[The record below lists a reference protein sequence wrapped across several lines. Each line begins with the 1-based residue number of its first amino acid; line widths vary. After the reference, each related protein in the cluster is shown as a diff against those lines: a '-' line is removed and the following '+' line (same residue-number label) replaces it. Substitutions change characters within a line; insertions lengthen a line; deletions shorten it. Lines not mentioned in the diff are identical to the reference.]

1 MADLRQKVQRG
12 KKALEILEDET
23 MAAAFAALEDR
34 YTNDW
39 KTSKIDDVVKRDR
52 AYANMSV
59 LQDFKDQLQSFVDS
73 AKIASKQLERD
84 KLI

>member
-23 MAAAFAALEDR
+23 MAAAFEALEER

-84 KLI
+84 KSI

>member
-1 MADLRQKVQRG
+1 MVDVRQKVQRG
-12 KKALEILEDET
+12 KKALEILQDET
-23 MAAAFAALEDR
+23 MAAAFATLEER

-84 KLI
+84 KSI

>member
-12 KKALEILEDET
+12 KRAAQILEDET
-23 MAAAFAALEDR
+23 MAAAFDELEQR
-34 YTNDW
+34 YTSDW

-52 AYANMSV
+52 AYANMCV

-73 AKIASKQLERD
+73 AKIAGKQLERD
-84 KLI
+84 KSI